1 MPQWPDVCVDR
12 RSDGES
18 DDDESEQP
26 ASGVHTSE
34 PLVRLAKPS
43 MLQGT
48 ATDTKKRK
56 NFAEIAQAT
65 FGDKARLMVCPRSDS
80 CG

>member
-1 MPQWPDVCVDR
+1 MAKATRTTLSLSSLLPGYIHPK
-12 RSDGES
+12 
-18 DDDESEQP
+18 
-26 ASGVHTSE
+26 
-34 PLVRLAKPS
+34 PLVRLAEPS